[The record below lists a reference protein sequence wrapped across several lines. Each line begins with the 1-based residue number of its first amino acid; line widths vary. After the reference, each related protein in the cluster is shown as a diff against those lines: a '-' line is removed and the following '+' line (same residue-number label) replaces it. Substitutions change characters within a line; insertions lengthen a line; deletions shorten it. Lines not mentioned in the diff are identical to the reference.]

1 MKSKISILIVDD
13 SAFIRLLIND
23 LLSQEPD
30 LEVVGSATNGKE
42 AVEQTLA
49 LKPDVVLMDMT
60 MGEFDGLYGVEH
72 IMKTHPTPILILSS
86 IGNTNLDPIFDA
98 LRLGAVDY
106 INKPKRG
113 GSKIREMDLEL
124 IQRIKKVAKAKPR
137 TIDTHEPSTLIKKKT
152 IHSKGN
158 FDIVIIGASTGGPSA
173 VEKIVTNLPKDLGV
187 PVVIIQ
193 HMPENFIPSFASRLD
208 GLSELKVEVAQI
220 GQPIPQNTV
229 LIAPGNTNIV
239 LKKSAN
245 NEFIIGATS
254 ESYKEYNNP
263 SINAF
268 MLSAAEI
275 CGKKCLSI
283 ILTGMGKDG
292 TRGIQEIKKS
302 GGLTVAQ
309 DESSSIIFGMPKHA
323 IASGCIAEVLNIS
336 EIADFIIKKVQNER

>member
-1 MKSKISILIVDD
+1 MIVDD

-72 IMKTHPTPILILSS
+72 IMKTYPTPILILSS

-113 GSKIREMDLEL
+113 SSKIREMDLEL

-137 TIDTHEPSTLIKKKT
+137 TIDIHEPSTLIKKNT

-173 VEKIVTNLPKDLGV
+173 VEKIVTNLPKALGV

-229 LIAPGNTNIV
+229 LIAPGYTNIV

-245 NEFIIGATS
+245 NELIIGATS

-268 MLSAAEI
+268 MLSAAELY
-275 CGKKCLSI
+275 GKKCLSI

-323 IASGCIAEVLNIS
+323 IASGCISEVLNIS

>member
-1 MKSKISILIVDD
+1 LIVDD

-137 TIDTHEPSTLIKKKT
+137 TIEIHEPSALIKKKT

-173 VEKIVTNLPKDLGV
+173 IEKIVTNLPKALGV

-208 GLSELKVEVAQI
+208 ALSELKVEVAQI

-245 NEFIIGATS
+245 NGFIIGATS
-254 ESYKEYNNP
+254 ESYKEYNHP

-275 CGKKCLSI
+275 CGKKSLSI

-336 EIADFIIKKVQNER
+336 EIANFIIKKVQNER